1 MPHPVNHTSDQHL
14 ISPYRNITESF
25 TKIIRTKEVIAN
37 QSSFDCSRNSPCLY
51 QRKCIENSM
60 ENMDTDVRVERAN
73 TSVSSAH
80 HHKTILIRK

>member
-37 QSSFDCSRNSPCLY
+37 QSSFDC
-51 QRKCIENSM
+51 
-60 ENMDTDVRVERAN
+60 
-73 TSVSSAH
+73 
-80 HHKTILIRK
+80 